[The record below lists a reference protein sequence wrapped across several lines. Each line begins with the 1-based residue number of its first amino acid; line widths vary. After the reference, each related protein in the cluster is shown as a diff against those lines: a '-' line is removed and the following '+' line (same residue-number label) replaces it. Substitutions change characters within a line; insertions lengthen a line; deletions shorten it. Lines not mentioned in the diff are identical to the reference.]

1 MKSTTA
7 MIVVAALLVSSEAA
21 LAQQGVPV
29 FDAGAIAK
37 HVEQIG
43 KLTEQI
49 KTMEAQ
55 LTQAKQLYDSFNKLT
70 GANDVA
76 SLLNSAEFRKYL
88 PKEFGEIE
96 KLVAGSGVGA
106 LSGVVD
112 RYLEQNRAY
121 KGGDANSFYQSEL
134 DRIARQTGAKHSIG
148 QSVYDTAAKRVD
160 GLEELRQKISSATGA
175 KDVLDLSARIQAEQA
190 LLQNEVLRM
199 QGLAMVQQARGE
211 MDGQRQKER
220 DRQLVDEMKA
230 ALQ

>member
-1 MKSTTA
+1 MNVSRLLIA
-7 MIVVAALLVSSEAA
+7 AALAGLPAHGF
-21 LAQQGVPV
+21 AQQGVPV

-55 LTQAKQLYDSFNKLT
+55 LTQAKQLYESFNKLT
-70 GANDVA
+70 DVNDIA
-76 SLLNSAEFRKYL
+76 SLLSSDEFRKHL

-96 KLVAGSGVGA
+96 KLVSGGGGSMTGT
-106 LSGVVD
+106 VD

-121 KGGDANSFYQSEL
+121 QGGDANSFYRTEL

-148 QSVYDTAAKRVD
+148 QSVYDTASKRID
-160 GLEELRQKISSATGA
+160 GLEELRQKITASKDA

-199 QGLAMVQQARGE
+199 QGLAMVQQARGD

-220 DRQLVDEMKA
+220 ERQLVDEMKA

>member
-1 MKSTTA
+1 MRVSRLLIA
-7 MIVVAALLVSSEAA
+7 AALAGLPAYGF
-21 LAQQGVPV
+21 AQQGVPV

-49 KTMEAQ
+49 KTMQAQ
-55 LTQAKQLYDSFNKLT
+55 LTQAKQLYESFNKLT
-70 GANDVA
+70 DVNDVA
-76 SLLNSAEFRKYL
+76 SLLSSDEFRKHL

-96 KLVAGSGVGA
+96 KLVSGGGGSLA
-106 LSGVVD
+106 SVVD
-112 RYLEQNRAY
+112 RYLDQNRVY
-121 KGGDANSFYQSEL
+121 QGGDANSFYRTEL
-134 DRIARQTGAKHSIG
+134 DRIARHTGAKHSIG
-148 QSVYDTAAKRVD
+148 QSVYDTASKRID
-160 GLEELRQKISSATGA
+160 GLEELRQKITASKDA

-211 MDGQRQKER
+211 MDGQRAEER
-220 DRQLVDEMKA
+220 RRQLVDEMKA

>member
-1 MKSTTA
+1 MRTRHFLIAIA
-7 MIVVAALLVSSEAA
+7 MAGLPTVSS
-21 LAQQGVPV
+21 AQQGVPV

-49 KTMEAQ
+49 KTMQAQ
-55 LTQAKQLYDSFNKLT
+55 LTQAKQLYESFNKLT
-70 GANDVA
+70 DVNDVA
-76 SLLNSAEFRKYL
+76 SLLGSDEFRKHL

-96 KLVAGSGVGA
+96 KLVSGGGGSLA
-106 LSGVVD
+106 GVVD
-112 RYLEQNRAY
+112 RYLDQNRAY
-121 KGGDANSFYQSEL
+121 QGGDANSFYRSEL

-148 QSVYDTAAKRVD
+148 QSVYDTASKRID
-160 GLEELRQKISSATGA
+160 GLEELRRKITASKDA

-211 MDGQRQKER
+211 MDGQRAKER
-220 DRQLVDEMKA
+220 RRQLVDEMKA

>member
-1 MKSTTA
+1 MKPTHA
-7 MIVVAALLVSSEAA
+7 LILAALVGWPAASS
-21 LAQQGVPV
+21 AQQGVPV

-49 KTMEAQ
+49 KTMQAQ
-55 LTQAKQLYDSFNKLT
+55 LAQAKQLYESFNKLT
-70 GANDVA
+70 DVNDVA
-76 SLLNSAEFRKYL
+76 SLLGSDEFRKHL

-96 KLVAGSGVGA
+96 KLVAGNGSGS
-106 LSGVVD
+106 LTGVLD

-121 KGGDANSFYQSEL
+121 QGGDANSFYRGEL

-148 QSVYDTAAKRVD
+148 QSVYDTASKRID
-160 GLEELRQKISSATGA
+160 ALEELRQKITASKDA

-199 QGLAMVQQARGE
+199 QGLSMVQQARGD
-211 MDGQRQKER
+211 MDGQRAEER
-220 DRQLVDEMKA
+220 RRQLVDEMKA
-230 ALQ
+230 ALK

>member
-1 MKSTTA
+1 MKPTHALILATFAGWPTA
-7 MIVVAALLVSSEAA
+7 G

-49 KTMEAQ
+49 KTMQAQ
-55 LTQAKQLYDSFNKLT
+55 LSQAKQLYESFNKLT
-70 GANDVA
+70 DVNDVA
-76 SLLNSAEFRKYL
+76 SLLGSDEFRKHL

-96 KLVAGSGVGA
+96 KLVAGNGSGS
-106 LSGVVD
+106 LTGVVD

-121 KGGDANSFYQSEL
+121 QGGDANSFYRGEL

-148 QSVYDTAAKRVD
+148 QSVYDTASKRIEA
-160 GLEELRQKISSATGA
+160 LEELRQKITASKDA

-199 QGLAMVQQARGE
+199 QGLAMVQQARGD
-211 MDGQRQKER
+211 MDGQRAEER
-220 DRQLVDEMKA
+220 RRQLVDEMKA
-230 ALQ
+230 ALK

>member
-1 MKSTTA
+1 MRA
-7 MIVVAALLVSSEAA
+7 HHLLIAAALIGLPSTG

-37 HVEQIG
+37 HIEQIG

-55 LTQAKQLYDSFNKLT
+55 LTQAKQLYESFNKLT
-70 GANDVA
+70 DVNDVA
-76 SLLNSAEFRKYL
+76 SLLSSEEFRKHL

-96 KLVAGSGVGA
+96 KLVSGGGGSLAGTI
-106 LSGVVD
+106 D

-121 KGGDANSFYQSEL
+121 RGGDANAFYRTEL

-148 QSVYDTAAKRVD
+148 QSVYDTASKRID
-160 GLEELRQKISSATGA
+160 GLEELRQKITASKDA

-199 QGLAMVQQARGE
+199 QGLAMVQQARGD

-220 DRQLVDEMKA
+220 ERQLVDEMKA

>member
-1 MKSTTA
+1 MRASQLLIA
-7 MIVVAALLVSSEAA
+7 AAIVGLPSDSI
-21 LAQQGVPV
+21 AQQGVPV

-49 KTMEAQ
+49 KTMQAQ
-55 LTQAKQLYDSFNKLT
+55 LTQAKQLYESFNKLT
-70 GANDVA
+70 DVNDVA
-76 SLLNSAEFRKYL
+76 SLLSSDEFRKHL

-96 KLVAGSGVGA
+96 KLVSGGGGSLA
-106 LSGVVD
+106 SVVD
-112 RYLEQNRAY
+112 RYLDQNRAY
-121 KGGDANSFYQSEL
+121 QGGDANSFYRTEL

-148 QSVYDTAAKRVD
+148 QNVYDTASKRID
-160 GLEELRQKISSATGA
+160 GLEELRRKITGSKDA

-211 MDGQRQKER
+211 MDGQRAKER
-220 DRQLVDEMKA
+220 RRQLVDEMKA

>member
-1 MKSTTA
+1 MRVSRLLIA
-7 MIVVAALLVSSEAA
+7 AALAGLPASGF
-21 LAQQGVPV
+21 AQQGVPV

-37 HVEQIG
+37 HVEQIS

-55 LTQAKQLYDSFNKLT
+55 LTQAKQLYESFNKLT
-70 GANDVA
+70 DVNDIA
-76 SLLNSAEFRKYL
+76 SLLSSEEFRKHL

-96 KLVAGSGVGA
+96 KLVSGGGGSLAGI
-106 LSGVVD
+106 VD
-112 RYLEQNRAY
+112 RYLDQNRAY
-121 KGGDANSFYQSEL
+121 QGGDANSFYRTEL

-148 QSVYDTAAKRVD
+148 QSVYDTASKRID
-160 GLEELRQKISSATGA
+160 GLEELRQKITGSKDA

-199 QGLAMVQQARGE
+199 QGLAMVQQARGD

-220 DRQLVDEMKA
+220 ERQLVDEMKA

>member
-1 MKSTTA
+1 MRASQLLIA
-7 MIVVAALLVSSEAA
+7 AAIVGLPSDSI
-21 LAQQGVPV
+21 AQQGVPV

-49 KTMEAQ
+49 TTMQAQ
-55 LTQAKQLYDSFNKLT
+55 LTQAKQLYESFNKLT
-70 GANDVA
+70 DVNDVA
-76 SLLNSAEFRKYL
+76 SLLSSDEFRKHL

-96 KLVAGSGVGA
+96 KLVSGGGGSLA
-106 LSGVVD
+106 SVVD
-112 RYLEQNRAY
+112 RYLDQNRAY
-121 KGGDANSFYQSEL
+121 QGGDANSFYRTEL

-148 QSVYDTAAKRVD
+148 QSVYDTASKRID
-160 GLEELRQKISSATGA
+160 GLEELRQKITGSKDA

-199 QGLAMVQQARGE
+199 QGLAMVQQARGD

-220 DRQLVDEMKA
+220 ERQLVDEMKA

>member
-1 MKSTTA
+1 MRACHLLIAAA
-7 MIVVAALLVSSEAA
+7 MVGLPTHG

-37 HVEQIG
+37 HIEQIG

-55 LTQAKQLYDSFNKLT
+55 LTQAKQLYESFNKLT
-70 GANDVA
+70 DVNDVA
-76 SLLNSAEFRKYL
+76 SLLNSEEFRQHL

-96 KLVAGSGVGA
+96 KLVSGGGGSLAGI
-106 LSGVVD
+106 VD
-112 RYLEQNRAY
+112 RYLDQNRAY
-121 KGGDANSFYQSEL
+121 QGGDANSFYRTEL

-148 QSVYDTAAKRVD
+148 QSVYDTASKRID
-160 GLEELRQKISSATGA
+160 GLEELRQKITGSKDA

-211 MDGQRQKER
+211 MDGQRAEER
-220 DRQLVDEMKA
+220 RRQLVDEMKA
-230 ALQ
+230 ALK

>member
-1 MKSTTA
+1 MRA
-7 MIVVAALLVSSEAA
+7 RQLLIAAALAGLPSAG

-55 LTQAKQLYDSFNKLT
+55 LTQAKQLYESFNKLT
-70 GANDVA
+70 DVNDVA
-76 SLLNSAEFRKYL
+76 SLLSSEKFRKHL

-96 KLVAGSGVGA
+96 KLVSGGGGS

-112 RYLEQNRAY
+112 RYLDQNRAY
-121 KGGDANSFYQSEL
+121 QGGDANSFYRTEL

-148 QSVYDTAAKRVD
+148 QSVYDTASKRID
-160 GLEELRQKISSATGA
+160 GLEELRQKITGSKDA

-199 QGLAMVQQARGE
+199 QGLAMVQQARGD

-220 DRQLVDEMKA
+220 ERQLIDEMKA

>member
-1 MKSTTA
+1 MKVSRLLIA
-7 MIVVAALLVSSEAA
+7 GALAGLPAHGF
-21 LAQQGVPV
+21 AQQGVPV

-55 LTQAKQLYDSFNKLT
+55 LTQAKQLYESFNKLT
-70 GANDVA
+70 DVNDIA
-76 SLLNSAEFRKYL
+76 SLLSSEEFRKHL

-96 KLVAGSGVGA
+96 KLVSGGGGSLTGT
-106 LSGVVD
+106 VD
-112 RYLEQNRAY
+112 RYLDQNRAY
-121 KGGDANSFYQSEL
+121 QGGDANSFYRTEL

-148 QSVYDTAAKRVD
+148 QSVYDTASKRID
-160 GLEELRQKISSATGA
+160 GLEELRQKITASKDA

-199 QGLAMVQQARGE
+199 QGLAMVQQARGD
-211 MDGQRQKER
+211 MDGQRAEER
-220 DRQLVDEMKA
+220 RRQLVDEMKA

>member
-1 MKSTTA
+1 MKASHIAIAVALAGAPTA
-7 MIVVAALLVSSEAA
+7 G

-49 KTMEAQ
+49 KMMEAQ
-55 LTQAKQLYDSFNKLT
+55 LTQAKQLYESFNKLT
-70 GANDVA
+70 DVNDVA
-76 SLLNSAEFRKYL
+76 SLLSSDEFRKHL

-96 KLVAGSGVGA
+96 KLVSGGGGS

-112 RYLEQNRAY
+112 RYLEQNRTY
-121 KGGDANSFYQSEL
+121 QGGDANSFYRSEL

-148 QSVYDTAAKRVD
+148 QSVYDTASKRID
-160 GLEELRQKISSATGA
+160 GLEELRQKITGSKDA

-199 QGLAMVQQARGE
+199 QGLAMVQQARGD

-220 DRQLVDEMKA
+220 ERQLVDEMKA

>member
-1 MKSTTA
+1 MRIRHLLIT
-7 MIVVAALLVSSEAA
+7 AALAGLPAHGF
-21 LAQQGVPV
+21 AQQGVPV

-49 KTMEAQ
+49 KTMQAQ
-55 LTQAKQLYDSFNKLT
+55 LTQAKQLYESFNKLT
-70 GANDVA
+70 DVNDVA
-76 SLLNSAEFRKYL
+76 SLLSSSEFRKYL

-96 KLVAGSGVGA
+96 KLVSGGGGSLAGVI
-106 LSGVVD
+106 D
-112 RYLEQNRAY
+112 RYLDQNRAY
-121 KGGDANSFYQSEL
+121 QGGDANSFYRGEL

-148 QSVYDTAAKRVD
+148 QSVYDTASKRID
-160 GLEELRQKISSATGA
+160 ELEELRRKITTAKDA

-190 LLQNEVLRM
+190 ILQNEVLRM
-199 QGLAMVQQARGE
+199 QGLAMVQQARGD

-220 DRQLVDEMKA
+220 ERQLVDEMKA

>member
-1 MKSTTA
+1 MRASQLLIA
-7 MIVVAALLVSSEAA
+7 AAIVGLPSDSI
-21 LAQQGVPV
+21 AQQGVPV

-49 KTMEAQ
+49 KTMQAQ
-55 LTQAKQLYDSFNKLT
+55 LTQAKQLYESFNKLT
-70 GANDVA
+70 DVNDVA
-76 SLLNSAEFRKYL
+76 SLLSSDEFRKHL

-96 KLVAGSGVGA
+96 KLVSGGGGSLA
-106 LSGVVD
+106 GVVD
-112 RYLEQNRAY
+112 RYLDQNRAY
-121 KGGDANSFYQSEL
+121 QGGDANSFYRSEL

-148 QSVYDTAAKRVD
+148 QSVYDTASKRID
-160 GLEELRQKISSATGA
+160 GLEELRQKITASKDA

-199 QGLAMVQQARGE
+199 QGLAMVQQARGD

-220 DRQLVDEMKA
+220 ERQLVDEMKA

>member
-1 MKSTTA
+1 MRVSR
-7 MIVVAALLVSSEAA
+7 LLIAAA
-21 LAQQGVPV
+21 LAGLPAHGFAQQRVPV

-49 KTMEAQ
+49 KTMQAQ
-55 LTQAKQLYDSFNKLT
+55 LTQAKQLYESFNKLT
-70 GANDVA
+70 DVNDVA
-76 SLLNSAEFRKYL
+76 SLLSSDEFRKHL

-96 KLVAGSGVGA
+96 KLVSGGGGSLA
-106 LSGVVD
+106 SVVD
-112 RYLEQNRAY
+112 RYLDQNRAY
-121 KGGDANSFYQSEL
+121 QGGDANSFYRTEL

-148 QSVYDTAAKRVD
+148 QSVYDTASKRID
-160 GLEELRQKISSATGA
+160 ELEELRQKITTAKDA

-190 LLQNEVLRM
+190 ILQNEVLRM
-199 QGLAMVQQARGE
+199 QGLAMVQQARGD

-220 DRQLVDEMKA
+220 ERQLVDEMKA

>member
-1 MKSTTA
+1 
-7 MIVVAALLVSSEAA
+7 
-21 LAQQGVPV
+21 
-29 FDAGAIAK
+29 
-37 HVEQIG
+37 IG

-49 KTMEAQ
+49 KTMQAQ
-55 LTQAKQLYDSFNKLT
+55 LTQAKQLYESFNKLT
-70 GANDVA
+70 DVNDVA
-76 SLLNSAEFRKYL
+76 SLLSSDEFRKHL

-96 KLVAGSGVGA
+96 KLVSGGGGSLA
-106 LSGVVD
+106 GVVD
-112 RYLEQNRAY
+112 RYLDQNRAY
-121 KGGDANSFYQSEL
+121 QGGDANSFYRTEL

-148 QSVYDTAAKRVD
+148 QSVYDTASKRID
-160 GLEELRQKISSATGA
+160 GLEELREKITGSKDA

-220 DRQLVDEMKA
+220 EKQLVDEMKA

>member
-1 MKSTTA
+1 MRVSRLLIA
-7 MIVVAALLVSSEAA
+7 AALAGLPA
-21 LAQQGVPV
+21 LSFAQQGVPV

-55 LTQAKQLYDSFNKLT
+55 LTQAKQLYESFNKLT
-70 GANDVA
+70 DVNDIA
-76 SLLNSAEFRKYL
+76 SLLNSEEFRKHL

-96 KLVAGSGVGA
+96 KLVSGGGGSLAGI
-106 LSGVVD
+106 VD
-112 RYLEQNRAY
+112 RYLDQNRAY
-121 KGGDANSFYQSEL
+121 QGGDANSFYRTEL

-148 QSVYDTAAKRVD
+148 QSVYDTASKRID
-160 GLEELRQKISSATGA
+160 GLEELRQKITGSKDA

-199 QGLAMVQQARGE
+199 QGLAMVQQARGD

-220 DRQLVDEMKA
+220 ERQLVDEMKA

>member
-1 MKSTTA
+1 MRVSRLLIA
-7 MIVVAALLVSSEAA
+7 AALAGLPAHGF
-21 LAQQGVPV
+21 AQQGVPV
-29 FDAGAIAK
+29 FDASAIAK

-49 KTMEAQ
+49 KTMQAQ
-55 LTQAKQLYDSFNKLT
+55 LTQAKQLYESFNKLT
-70 GANDVA
+70 DVNDVA
-76 SLLNSAEFRKYL
+76 SLLSSDEFRKHL

-96 KLVAGSGVGA
+96 KLVSGGGGSLA
-106 LSGVVD
+106 SVVD
-112 RYLEQNRAY
+112 RYLDQNRAY
-121 KGGDANSFYQSEL
+121 QGGDANSFYRTEL

-148 QSVYDTAAKRVD
+148 QSVYNTASKRID
-160 GLEELRQKISSATGA
+160 GLEELRRKITASKDA

-211 MDGQRQKER
+211 MDGQRAKER
-220 DRQLVDEMKA
+220 RRQLVDEMKA

>member
-1 MKSTTA
+1 MRVSRLLIA
-7 MIVVAALLVSSEAA
+7 AALVGLPAHGF
-21 LAQQGVPV
+21 AQQGVPV

-55 LTQAKQLYDSFNKLT
+55 LTQAKQLYESFNKLT
-70 GANDVA
+70 DVNDIA
-76 SLLNSAEFRKYL
+76 SLLSSEEFRKHL
-88 PKEFGEIE
+88 PKEFSEIE
-96 KLVAGSGVGA
+96 KLVSGGGGSLA
-106 LSGVVD
+106 GVVD
-112 RYLEQNRAY
+112 RYLDQNRAY
-121 KGGDANSFYQSEL
+121 QGGDANSFYRTEL

-148 QSVYDTAAKRVD
+148 QSVYDTASKRID
-160 GLEELRQKISSATGA
+160 GLEELRQKITASKDA

-190 LLQNEVLRM
+190 MLQNEVLRM
-199 QGLAMVQQARGE
+199 QGLAMVQQARSD

-220 DRQLVDEMKA
+220 ERQLVDEMKA

>member
-1 MKSTTA
+1 MRVTRLLIA
-7 MIVVAALLVSSEAA
+7 AALAGLPAQGF
-21 LAQQGVPV
+21 AQQGVPV

-49 KTMEAQ
+49 QTMQAQ
-55 LTQAKQLYDSFNKLT
+55 LTQAKQLYESFNKLT
-70 GANDVA
+70 DVNEVA
-76 SLLNSAEFRKYL
+76 SLLSSSEFRKHL

-96 KLVAGSGVGA
+96 KLVSGNGTGSLTGVI
-106 LSGVVD
+106 D
-112 RYLEQNRAY
+112 RYLEQNRTY
-121 KGGDANSFYQSEL
+121 SGGDANSFYRTEL

-148 QSVYDTAAKRVD
+148 QSVYDTASKRID
-160 GLEELRQKISSATGA
+160 GLEELRQKITSAKDA

-199 QGLAMVQQARGE
+199 QGLAMVQQARGD

-220 DRQLVDEMKA
+220 ERQLVDEMKA

>member
-1 MKSTTA
+1 MRA
-7 MIVVAALLVSSEAA
+7 CRFLCAAALTWLTADA
-21 LAQQGVPV
+21 YAQQGVPV

-49 KTMEAQ
+49 KMMEAQ
-55 LTQAKQLYDSFNKLT
+55 LTQAKQLYESFNKLT
-70 GANDVA
+70 DVNDVA
-76 SLLNSAEFRKYL
+76 SLLSSDEFRKHL

-96 KLVAGSGVGA
+96 KLVSGGGGS

-112 RYLEQNRAY
+112 RYLEQNRTY
-121 KGGDANSFYQSEL
+121 QGGDANSFYRSEL

-148 QSVYDTAAKRVD
+148 QSVYDTASKRID
-160 GLEELRQKISSATGA
+160 GLEELRQKITGSKDA

-199 QGLAMVQQARGE
+199 QGLAMVQQARGD

-220 DRQLVDEMKA
+220 ERQLVDEMKA

>member
-1 MKSTTA
+1 MKASHIAIAVALAGAPTA
-7 MIVVAALLVSSEAA
+7 G

-55 LTQAKQLYDSFNKLT
+55 LTQAKQLYESFNKLT
-70 GANDVA
+70 DVNDVA
-76 SLLNSAEFRKYL
+76 SLLSSDEFRKHL

-96 KLVAGSGVGA
+96 KLVSGGGGS

-112 RYLEQNRAY
+112 RYLEQNRTY
-121 KGGDANSFYQSEL
+121 QGGDANSFYRSEL

-148 QSVYDTAAKRVD
+148 QSVYDTASKRID
-160 GLEELRQKISSATGA
+160 GLEELRQKITGSKDA

-199 QGLAMVQQARGE
+199 QGLAMVQQARGD

-220 DRQLVDEMKA
+220 ERQLVDEMKA

>member
-1 MKSTTA
+1 MRVSRLLIA
-7 MIVVAALLVSSEAA
+7 AALTGLPAHGF
-21 LAQQGVPV
+21 AQQGVPV

-55 LTQAKQLYDSFNKLT
+55 LTQAKQLYESFNKLT
-70 GANDVA
+70 DVNDIA
-76 SLLNSAEFRKYL
+76 SLLSSEAFRKHL

-96 KLVAGSGVGA
+96 KLISGGGGSLG
-106 LSGVVD
+106 GVVD
-112 RYLEQNRAY
+112 RYLDQNRAY
-121 KGGDANSFYQSEL
+121 QGGDANSFYRTEL

-148 QSVYDTAAKRVD
+148 QSVYDTASKRID
-160 GLEELRQKISSATGA
+160 GLEELRQKITASKDA

-199 QGLAMVQQARGE
+199 QGLAMVQQARGD

-220 DRQLVDEMKA
+220 ERQLVDEMKA

>member
-1 MKSTTA
+1 MRVSRLLIA
-7 MIVVAALLVSSEAA
+7 AALAGLPAHGF
-21 LAQQGVPV
+21 AQQGVPV

-49 KTMEAQ
+49 KTMQAQ
-55 LTQAKQLYDSFNKLT
+55 LTQAKQLYESFNQLT
-70 GANDVA
+70 DVNDVA
-76 SLLNSAEFRKYL
+76 SLLGSDEFRKHL

-96 KLVAGSGVGA
+96 KLVSGGGGSLAGT
-106 LSGVVD
+106 VD

-121 KGGDANSFYQSEL
+121 QGTDANSFYRTEL

-148 QSVYDTAAKRVD
+148 QSVYDTASKRID
-160 GLEELRQKISSATGA
+160 GLEELRQKITTSKDA

-211 MDGQRQKER
+211 MDGQRAEER
-220 DRQLVDEMKA
+220 RRQLVDEMKA

>member
-1 MKSTTA
+1 VRA
-7 MIVVAALLVSSEAA
+7 CRFVVAAALVGLSVDAY
-21 LAQQGVPV
+21 AQQGVPV

-49 KTMEAQ
+49 KTMQAQ
-55 LTQAKQLYDSFNKLT
+55 LTQAKQLYESFNKLT
-70 GANDVA
+70 DVNDVA
-76 SLLNSAEFRKYL
+76 SLLNSDEFRKHL

-96 KLVAGSGVGA
+96 KLVSGGGGSLA
-106 LSGVVD
+106 GVVD
-112 RYLEQNRAY
+112 RYLDQNRAY
-121 KGGDANSFYQSEL
+121 QGGDANSFYRSEL

-148 QSVYDTAAKRVD
+148 QSVYDTASKRID
-160 GLEELRQKISSATGA
+160 GLEELRQKITASKDA

-190 LLQNEVLRM
+190 LLQNEVVRM

-211 MDGQRQKER
+211 MDGQRAEER
-220 DRQLVDEMKA
+220 RRQLVDEIKA

>member
-1 MKSTTA
+1 MRLSYLLIA
-7 MIVVAALLVSSEAA
+7 AALSGLPVNSF
-21 LAQQGVPV
+21 AQQGVPV

-55 LTQAKQLYDSFNKLT
+55 LTQAKQLYESFNKLT
-70 GANDVA
+70 DVNDIA
-76 SLLNSAEFRKYL
+76 SLLSSEEFRKHL

-96 KLVAGSGVGA
+96 KLVSGGGGSLA
-106 LSGVVD
+106 GVVD
-112 RYLEQNRAY
+112 QYLDQNRSY
-121 KGGDANSFYQSEL
+121 QGGDANSFYRTEL

-148 QSVYDTAAKRVD
+148 QSVYDTASKRID
-160 GLEELRQKISSATGA
+160 GLEELRQKITGSKDA

-199 QGLAMVQQARGE
+199 QGLAMVQQARGD

-220 DRQLVDEMKA
+220 ERQFVDEMKA

>member
-1 MKSTTA
+1 MRASQLLIA
-7 MIVVAALLVSSEAA
+7 AAIVGLPSNSI
-21 LAQQGVPV
+21 AQQGVPV

-49 KTMEAQ
+49 KTMQAQ
-55 LTQAKQLYDSFNKLT
+55 LTQAKQLYESFNKLT
-70 GANDVA
+70 DVNDIA
-76 SLLNSAEFRKYL
+76 SLLSSSEFRKYL

-96 KLVAGSGVGA
+96 KLVSGGGGSLA
-106 LSGVVD
+106 SVVD
-112 RYLEQNRAY
+112 RYLDQNRAY
-121 KGGDANSFYQSEL
+121 QGGDANSFYRTEL

-148 QSVYDTAAKRVD
+148 QSVYDTASKRID
-160 GLEELRQKISSATGA
+160 GLEELRRKITASKDA

-211 MDGQRQKER
+211 MDGQRAKER
-220 DRQLVDEMKA
+220 RRQLVDEMKA

>member
-1 MKSTTA
+1 MRACHLLIAAA
-7 MIVVAALLVSSEAA
+7 MVGLPTHG

-37 HVEQIG
+37 HIEQIG

-55 LTQAKQLYDSFNKLT
+55 LTQAKQLYESFNKLT
-70 GANDVA
+70 DVNDVA
-76 SLLNSAEFRKYL
+76 SLLNSEEFRQHL

-96 KLVAGSGVGA
+96 KLVSGGGGSLAGI
-106 LSGVVD
+106 VD
-112 RYLEQNRAY
+112 RYLDQNRAY
-121 KGGDANSFYQSEL
+121 QGGDANSFYRTEL

-148 QSVYDTAAKRVD
+148 QSVYDTASKRID
-160 GLEELRQKISSATGA
+160 GLEELRQKITGSKDA

-190 LLQNEVLRM
+190 LLRNEVLRM

-211 MDGQRQKER
+211 MDGQRAEER
-220 DRQLVDEMKA
+220 RRQLVDEMKA
-230 ALQ
+230 ALK

>member
-1 MKSTTA
+1 MRACHLLIAAA
-7 MIVVAALLVSSEAA
+7 MVGLPTHG

-37 HVEQIG
+37 HIEQIG

-55 LTQAKQLYDSFNKLT
+55 LTQAKQLYESFNKLT
-70 GANDVA
+70 DVNDVA
-76 SLLNSAEFRKYL
+76 SLLNSEEFRQHL

-96 KLVAGSGVGA
+96 KLVSGGGGSLAGI
-106 LSGVVD
+106 VD
-112 RYLEQNRAY
+112 RYLDQNRAY
-121 KGGDANSFYQSEL
+121 QGGDANSFYRTEL

-148 QSVYDTAAKRVD
+148 QSVYDTASKRID
-160 GLEELRQKISSATGA
+160 GLEELRQKITGSKDA

-211 MDGQRQKER
+211 MDGQRAEECR
-220 DRQLVDEMKA
+220 RQLVDEMKA
-230 ALQ
+230 ALK

>member
-1 MKSTTA
+1 MRVSRLLIA
-7 MIVVAALLVSSEAA
+7 AALAGLPAHGF
-21 LAQQGVPV
+21 AQQGVPV

-49 KTMEAQ
+49 KTMQAQ
-55 LTQAKQLYDSFNKLT
+55 LTQAKQLYESFNKLT
-70 GANDVA
+70 DVNDVA
-76 SLLNSAEFRKYL
+76 SLLSSDEFRKHL

-96 KLVAGSGVGA
+96 KLVSGGGGSLA
-106 LSGVVD
+106 SVVD
-112 RYLEQNRAY
+112 RYLDQNRAY
-121 KGGDANSFYQSEL
+121 QGGDANSFYRTEL

-148 QSVYDTAAKRVD
+148 QSVYDTASKRID
-160 GLEELRQKISSATGA
+160 ELEELRQKITTAKDA

-190 LLQNEVLRM
+190 ILQNEVLRM
-199 QGLAMVQQARGE
+199 QGLAMVQQARGD

-220 DRQLVDEMKA
+220 ERQLVDEMKA

>member
-1 MKSTTA
+1 MRVSRFLIA
-7 MIVVAALLVSSEAA
+7 AALAGLPASGF
-21 LAQQGVPV
+21 AQQGVPV

-37 HVEQIG
+37 HVEQIS

-55 LTQAKQLYDSFNKLT
+55 LTQAKQLYESFNKLT
-70 GANDVA
+70 DVNDIA
-76 SLLNSAEFRKYL
+76 SLLSSEEFRKHL

-96 KLVAGSGVGA
+96 KLVSGGGGSLAGI
-106 LSGVVD
+106 VD
-112 RYLEQNRAY
+112 RYLDQNRAY
-121 KGGDANSFYQSEL
+121 QGGDANSFYRTEL

-148 QSVYDTAAKRVD
+148 QSVYDTASKRID
-160 GLEELRQKISSATGA
+160 GLEELRQKITGSKDA

-199 QGLAMVQQARGE
+199 QGLAMVQQARGD

-220 DRQLVDEMKA
+220 ERQLVDEMKA